1 MKVIRRNKMPNGT
14 DIQQED
20 WSMNYDCFSPKSTIA
35 VYPVSMKACKEK
47 NIINGEKF
55 RLALQFDSEEQAN
68 NCYDSLSEGT
78 SKISD
83 YKEFGAGYGNTIL
96 FNLIGE

>member
-20 WSMNYDCFSPKSTIA
+20 WSMDYSFYAPKSTVA
-35 VYPVSMKACKEK
+35 VYPVSMKVCKEK
-47 NIINGEKF
+47 HIVNGEKF
-55 RLALQFDSEEQAN
+55 RLELDFDNEEQAN
-68 NCYDSLSEGT
+68 KCYDSLSEGT

-83 YKEFGAGYGNTIL
+83 YKEFGYGDAIL
-96 FNLIGE
+96 FDLIGEQI

>member
-1 MKVIRRNKMPNGT
+1 MKVIRRNKTPSGT

-20 WSMNYDCFSPKSTIA
+20 WSMDYDCFSPKSTIA
-35 VYPVSMKACKEK
+35 VYPVSMKVCKEK
-47 NIINGEKF
+47 NIVNGEKF

-68 NCYDSLSEGT
+68 KCYDSLSEGT

-83 YKEFGAGYGNTIL
+83 YKEFGYGDAIL
-96 FNLIGE
+96 FDLIGEQL